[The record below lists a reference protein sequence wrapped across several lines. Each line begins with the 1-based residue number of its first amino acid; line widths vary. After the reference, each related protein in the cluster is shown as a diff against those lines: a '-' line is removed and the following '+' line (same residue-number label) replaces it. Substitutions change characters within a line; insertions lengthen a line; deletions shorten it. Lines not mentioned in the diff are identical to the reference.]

1 MRNAKVI
8 VVWALTTVMLALMT
22 GIAAAGYTGWAG

>member
-22 GIAAAGYTGWAG
+22 GIAAAGISHIGF